1 MSDTWKRT
9 KFIMVEQAQLD
20 KTQAILWSP
29 SMCMH
34 RIGNWLMPLNWQ
46 KNRQVSSNEVTKS
59 AIETQIWQQYAAI
72 LHETCRQPNGAA
84 YQRAW
89 YELDSWLRRQWRALP
104 RQPQEQDEALQ
115 ETLSALQIQ
124 LEKNSLKAP
133 RAFLVYALQTMRR
146 TVIDLERKKTAV
158 SRGGDQEIAS
168 WEELH
173 EDGPDQPAAPIQPEA
188 AVPGAFERRVEHA
201 VSEREVR
208 AKLKIFFS
216 RHLKSDQQVLVAE
229 LLFLDGLHP
238 KEVGELLHKEP
249 HQIRMIK
256 SRIVQTLRSLPPAE
270 QQELLTLLDRAN
282 VEEPDES

>member
-1 MSDTWKRT
+1 
-9 KFIMVEQAQLD
+9 MVEQAQLD
-20 KTQAILWSP
+20 KTQAILLVAQYV
-29 SMCMH
+29 H
-34 RIGNWLMPLNWQ
+34 AQDWQ
-46 KNRQVSSNEVTKS
+46 LVDAAQLAEKIWQVSSNEVTKS

-229 LLFLDGLHP
+229 LLFFGWP
-238 KEVGELLHKEP
+238 
-249 HQIRMIK
+249 
-256 SRIVQTLRSLPPAE
+256 SS
-270 QQELLTLLDRAN
+270 
-282 VEEPDES
+282 

>member
-1 MSDTWKRT
+1 MT
-9 KFIMVEQAQLD
+9 EQAQLD
-20 KTQAILWSP
+20 KSQAILLVSQYVHTQDWQLVDAVQFAETL
-29 SMCMH
+29 
-34 RIGNWLMPLNWQ
+34 WLVSGSEAT
-46 KNRQVSSNEVTKS
+46 KN
-59 AIETQIWQQYAAI
+59 AIETQIWQRYAAI
-72 LHETCRQPNGAA
+72 LHETCRQSNGAA

-89 YELDSWLRRQWRALP
+89 HELDSWLRRQWRVLP

-115 ETLSALQIQ
+115 ETLAALQIQ

-133 RAFLVYALQTMRR
+133 RAFLVYALQTLRR

-158 SRGGDQEIAS
+158 SRGGDQEIVS

-173 EDGPDQPAAPIQPEA
+173 ENGPDQPAAPIQPEA
-188 AVPGAFERRVEHA
+188 AVPGNFERRVEYV

-216 RHLKSDQQVLVAE
+216 QHLKSEQQILVAE

-238 KEVGELLHKEP
+238 KEIGELLHKEP

-256 SRIVQTLRSLPPAE
+256 SRIVQTLRSLPPAD
-270 QQELLTLLDRAN
+270 QQELLRLLDKAN
-282 VEEPDES
+282 GEESDES